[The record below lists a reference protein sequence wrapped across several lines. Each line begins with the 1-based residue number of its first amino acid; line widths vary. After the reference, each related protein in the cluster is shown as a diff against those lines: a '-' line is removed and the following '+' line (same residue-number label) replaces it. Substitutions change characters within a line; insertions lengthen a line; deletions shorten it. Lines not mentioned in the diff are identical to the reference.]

1 MARTRTQRRRQN
13 TLIAVGLV
21 ATALALL
28 FARDINRAAHS
39 ATQVRRSENRVFA
52 QMANGLITRENAFDQ
67 RLGYLLEHGGALGR
81 EVFSARLAQL
91 ADELPQWSTDATLLR
106 RPGIAGNLNTQL
118 AQLTEQRVD
127 DYQTV
132 LDTVAVGLQLPWTR
146 RATTAQTSVAARGS
160 LLDTDHRWDALRRT
174 LLTQPGG
181 VTLGATSTSTA
192 VVTLPT
198 VLGTLEAAPRL
209 RVVRGVEISAVA
221 VTPSPLP
228 APAGEIGAAAGHLGA
243 PGRVGDQRRLRPSAG
258 HLDGD
263 PDADLAG
270 GGGAVPDHVGR
281 ARTHPFLRLRAAP
294 ARHDRRR
301 ARDPDPDPE
310 RRAPRGARRAN
321 AHLPRD
327 PLAHRRLTAGVV
339 TGEFAYDR
347 TAPIAK

>member
-21 ATALALL
+21 ATALVLL

-39 ATQVRRSENRVFA
+39 ASQVRRSENRVFA
-52 QMANGLITRENAFDQ
+52 QMANALITRENAFDQ
-67 RLGYLLEHGGALGR
+67 RLGYLLEHGGELGR

-160 LLDTDHRWDALRRT
+160 LLDTDHLWDALRRT

-228 APAGEIGAAAGHLGA
+228 APAGEIVLPPVTSVHLGVSVTN
-243 PGRVGDQRRLRPSAG
+243 VGFVRQPVTLTVTLTSTSPA
-258 HLDGD
+258 
-263 PDADLAG
+263 
-270 GGGAVPDHVGR
+270 GAVQSQTMSVVLGPTRSYAFVPRLLATTAGEHATLTLTLSGAPPAAHA
-281 ARTHPFLRLRAAP
+281 ARTRTYHVTLSPS
-294 ARHDRRR
+294 
-301 ARDPDPDPE
+301 
-310 RRAPRGARRAN
+310 GA
-321 AHLPRD
+321 
-327 PLAHRRLTAGVV
+327 G
-339 TGEFAYDR
+339 
-347 TAPIAK
+347 